1 MYKTEFSKYLSE
13 FLVKTGYKLEYV
25 STKTNA
31 SLSAVGFYKNGDRT
45 PKDDFINNFIKA
57 FSLNKEIIKEII
69 ERDRTPKNI
78 LNKLDELEKLKNTAI
93 SINGKDEIEMMRV
106 PLYSSVSAGIGKCP
120 EAVPID
126 YIDIPKIYGD
136 IFSVVVDGDSMEP
149 KIKKGDIIVVKKNEE
164 IQVGEIGVFIL
175 NGEFGDAVVKRLKF
189 KNGIHVLESD
199 NTNYEDI
206 KINTK
211 DVIFCGK
218 VVFIIKKDLKKEN
231 KNPLQHK
238 IENLNSEQRKI
249 IESIMNEFEI
259 TNKN

>member
-1 MYKTEFSKYLSE
+1 MYKTEFSRYLSE
-13 FLVKTGYKLEYV
+13 FLMETGYKLEYV

-45 PKDDFINNFIKA
+45 PKDDFIDNFIKA
-57 FSLNKEIIKEII
+57 FSLDEEIIKEII
-69 ERDRTPKNI
+69 ARDRTPKNI
-78 LNKLDELEKLKNTAI
+78 LTKLDKLEKLKNTVVNF
-93 SINGKDEIEMMRV
+93 SGREELEMMRV
-106 PLYSSVSAGIGKCP
+106 PLYSSVSAGIGKFP

-126 YIDIPKIYGD
+126 YIDIPKIYGEV
-136 IFSVVVDGDSMEP
+136 FSVVVDGDSMEP

-164 IQVGEIGVFIL
+164 IKVGEIGIFIL
-175 NGEFGDAVVKRLKF
+175 NREFGDAVVKRLKY

-199 NTNYEDI
+199 NINYEDI

-211 DVIFCGK
+211 DVVFCGK
-218 VVFIIKKDLKKEN
+218 VIFIIKKDLKKEN
-231 KNPLQHK
+231 KNLLQHK

-249 IESIMNEFEI
+249 IEALMNEFDI